1 MTIERREAVAQDEQA
16 GHRRLDDPG
25 MMREVARE
33 VVSGRCVLF
42 DFDGPL
48 CRLFP
53 DDSSKSLAGELRGVV
68 TLRGAGELLTREART
83 SIDPQVVLR
92 TVDRARPG
100 SDLVAELEA
109 VLVRGEIAAAA
120 IAPPTPGAAP
130 LVSRLAKAGVRLAVA
145 TNNSPEAVAVYLAR
159 VGLHEYFE
167 GHIHGR
173 TDDPRRLKPDPDSL
187 QRALRAL
194 KAEPHDALMIGD
206 TPTDL
211 DAAREAKVAFAGYAR
226 DETEAGPLWDA
237 GARLVVSRL
246 VLLSDMIASSPS

>member
-1 MTIERREAVAQDEQA
+1 MTIERWEAVTQDEQA
-16 GHRRLDDPG
+16 GHRRLDDPD
-25 MMREVARE
+25 MMREAARK

-53 DDSSKSLAGELRGVV
+53 DDSSKSLARELRGVV
-68 TLRGAGELLTREART
+68 ALRGAGGLLTQEART

-92 TVDRARPG
+92 TVDRVRPG
-100 SDLVAELEA
+100 SDLVAELEKL
-109 VLVRGEIAAAA
+109 LVRGEVAAAA
-120 IAPPTPGAAP
+120 IAPPTPDAAL
-130 LVSRLAKAGVRLAVA
+130 LVGRLAKAGVRVAVA
-145 TNNSPEAVAVYLAR
+145 TNNSPEAVEVYLAR
-159 VGLHEYFE
+159 VDLHKYFK

-187 QRALRAL
+187 QRALREL

-211 DAAREAKVAFAGYAR
+211 DAAREAKVAFVGYAR

-237 GARLVVSRL
+237 GARLVVSRMA
-246 VLLSDMIASSPS
+246 LLSAMIPSSPS